1 MAKHYL
7 SIIRLFEHGTIPYTG
22 DINISRI
29 KKQLNAEFSLNAS
42 GFIETD
48 GYVYNKN
55 DVFEELGRE
64 DFIQRLPYHIGIWEN
79 KSILALLEKNVF
91 NRTALRP
98 EIKKFNNDKN
108 FDEFFSP
115 FFAVPF
121 NTISR
126 ALLNE
131 ANFNDLGE
139 LLLYEDFL
147 QPAERELGFK
157 SIRLFLD
164 ENIYLLKNVSE
175 VNLDVTLTK
184 LSAWTKSDWHD
195 FINYLP
201 YEFDSTK
208 NDLVVY
214 LISLTVKIQHSHKKI
229 CRIISNELVQLTDL
243 SPDLSDTIENND
255 RVYKGRNVKQKT
267 GSGPANYWWVIWII
281 LLLIRGL
288 AKC

>member
-1 MAKHYL
+1 M
-7 SIIRLFEHGTIPYTG
+7 
-22 DINISRI
+22 
-29 KKQLNAEFSLNAS
+29 
-42 GFIETD
+42 
-48 GYVYNKN
+48 
-55 DVFEELGRE
+55 
-64 DFIQRLPYHIGIWEN
+64 
-79 KSILALLEKNVF
+79 
-91 NRTALRP
+91 RP
-98 EIKKFNNDKN
+98 EIKKFNNDKD

-115 FFAVPF
+115 FFSIPY

-126 ALLNE
+126 ILLNE
-131 ANFNDLGE
+131 SNFVDLGE

-164 ENIYLLKNVSE
+164 ENIYLLKNV
-175 VNLDVTLTK
+175 TLTK
-184 LSAWTKSDWHD
+184 LSAWTNGGWHE

-214 LISLTVKIQHSHKKI
+214 LVSFTVKIQHSHKKI

-243 SPDLSDTIENND
+243 SPDLLDTIENND
-255 RVYKGRNVKQKT
+255 RVYKGTKLKQKT
-267 GSGPANYWWVIWII
+267 GSSPANYWWVIWVV
-281 LLLIRGL
+281 LLLLRGL

>member
-1 MAKHYL
+1 MAKQYI
-7 SIIRLFEHGTIPYTG
+7 SIIRLFEHGNIPYTG

-29 KKQLNAEFSLNAS
+29 KKQLNAEFSLSAS
-42 GFIETD
+42 GFIETE

-55 DVFEELGRE
+55 DVFEELDKE
-64 DFIQRLPYHIGIWEN
+64 DFLQRLPHHIGVWEN
-79 KSILALLEKNVF
+79 KSILVLLEKNIF
-91 NRTALRP
+91 NKTDLRP
-98 EIKKFNNDKN
+98 EIKKFNNNKD

-115 FFAVPF
+115 FFAIPY

-131 ANFNDLGE
+131 SKFSDLGE

-157 SIRLFLD
+157 SIRLYLD

-175 VNLDVTLTK
+175 VNLDATLTK
-184 LSAWTKSDWHD
+184 LAAWTKAGWYE

-229 CRIISNELVQLTDL
+229 CRTISNELVQLTDL
-243 SPDLSDTIENND
+243 SPDLLDTIENND
-255 RVYKGRNVKQKT
+255 RVYKGTNIKQKT
-267 GSGPANYWWVIWII
+267 GAGPANYWWVIWVV
-281 LLLIRGL
+281 LLLIRAL